1 MNLILFLLRQS
12 RVIVLLAAIAGA
24 LSGAA
29 NAILLALVHDL
40 LTGPDT
46 TRTGIAAAFI
56 ALCIGLP
63 LSRIIS
69 ETLMAYFA
77 QKAISD
83 LRLHMCRRILAVPLR
98 QLEETGRSRLLASL
112 TDDIGSITNT
122 LLQIPMVCIQLT
134 ILTGCILYMGWLS
147 WQATLALLFFLAV
160 GLLSLKL
167 LVQKASPFLHL
178 AREEQDAL
186 FGHFRAITEGV
197 KELKLH
203 QGRRKAFLG
212 EQLEPTSVRYR
223 RHNVVARAIYS
234 LAGAWFQLLY
244 FGALGLL
251 LLVFP
256 AQASLDRGVLT
267 GFALILLYMIT
278 PLDFLT
284 TVIVNFG
291 RSSVA
296 LRKVESLGLSLAE
309 QAEDDARGEAGEP
322 AGWHSL
328 ELVGVTH
335 SYHHEREGSH
345 FVLGPVDLS
354 FRAGELVFLTGG
366 NGSGKTTLAKLL
378 TGLYMPEAGEV
389 RLDGVPVTRENR
401 EPYRNLFSAVFSDF
415 FLFESLLGIGRTG
428 FDDRVRRYLEQLELD
443 RKVAVDAARGAFSTL
458 DLSQGQRK
466 RLALLTAYMEDR
478 PIYLFDEWA
487 ADQDPDFKKIFY
499 CDLLPELKG
508 RGKTVFVI
516 SHDDSYYHLADR
528 IVHLKDGQVRSD
540 GIWGAPPLPVR
551 DKATQAL
558 PLTGTQR
565 S

>member
-12 RVIVLLAAIAGA
+12 RSIVLLAALAGA
-24 LSGAA
+24 VSGAA
-29 NAILLALVHDL
+29 NALLLALVHDL
-40 LTGPDT
+40 LTGTDT
-46 TRTGIAAAFI
+46 TPKGVAAAFI
-56 ALCIGLP
+56 ALCVGLP
-63 LSRIIS
+63 LSRIVS

-98 QLEETGRSRLLASL
+98 HLEETGRSRLLASL

-122 LLQIPMVCIQLT
+122 LLQIPMVCIQST

-147 WQATLALLFFLAV
+147 WQATLGLMFFLVV

-178 AREEQDAL
+178 AREEQDVL
-186 FGHFRAITEGV
+186 FSHFRAITEGV

-203 QGRRKAFLG
+203 RGRRTAFLD
-212 EQLEPTSVRYR
+212 ELLEPASVRYR
-223 RHNVVARAIYS
+223 RHNVIARAIYS

-256 AQASLDRGVLT
+256 AMANLDRGALT

-309 QAEDDARGEAGEP
+309 QAEDEVRSETREA

-328 ELVGVTH
+328 ELAGVTH
-335 SYHHEREGSH
+335 TYHHEREGSH
-345 FVLGPVDLS
+345 FALGPIDLS

-389 RLDGVPVTRENR
+389 RLDGVPVTRETR
-401 EPYRNLFSAVFSDF
+401 DPYRNLFSAVFSDF
-415 FLFESLLGIGRTG
+415 FLFESLLGIGRNG
-428 FDDRVRRYLEQLELD
+428 LGGRVHEYLLKLELD
-443 RKVAVDAARGAFSTL
+443 RKVQVDAERGAFSTL

-499 CDLLPELKG
+499 CDLLPELKS

-516 SHDDSYYHLADR
+516 SHDDSYYNLADR
-528 IVHLKDGQVRSD
+528 VIHLKDGQVRSD
-540 GIWGAPPLPVR
+540 SAWSDRAQPLPAR
-551 DKATQAL
+551 DMAAHTL
-558 PLTGTQR
+558 PLTGT
-565 S
+565 